1 MRLIFICLGLLWSVL
16 STVANVEKT
25 VFLTPSAVPS
35 TSHIDLGV
43 LDLDVLSPSK
53 RVIRRRL
60 PAIFAN
66 STYPLGTIT
75 WLLLEDLAG
84 QQRYEVRV
92 CWAATVCLKPF
103 RNLTILLVLFLH
115 V

>member
-25 VFLTPSAVPS
+25 VFLTPAVPS

-103 RNLTILLVLFLH
+103 RNLTILLVSFLH